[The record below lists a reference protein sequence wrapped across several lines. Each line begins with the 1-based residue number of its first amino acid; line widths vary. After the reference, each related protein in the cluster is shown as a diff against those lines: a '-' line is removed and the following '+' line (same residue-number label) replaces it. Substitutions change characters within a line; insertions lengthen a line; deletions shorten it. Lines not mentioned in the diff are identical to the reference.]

1 MTKHYDLV
9 VIGTGTAAAGVA
21 SRCKAAGWQVAII
34 DHLPFGG
41 TCALRGCDPKR
52 VLVEV
57 ADVVDEGQRLRR
69 AGATGEH
76 SLRWHDMMRF
86 KRSFTDSVPATTEQ
100 SFVKSGIDAYHG
112 LARFCGST
120 SVDVNGEIL
129 DGRFVLIATGAVP
142 MRLGIPGEGHLV
154 TSTEFLE
161 LDELPER
168 IALVGGGFIAAEF
181 SHVAERAGA
190 SVVVLEAAD
199 RMLMPFDPDLV
210 DWLMARSRD
219 VGIEVRL
226 NTKVEG
232 VEKRGAALS
241 VHTSSSGQQQTIETD
256 LVVHAAGRV
265 PDLEPLNL
273 SAARVESEGGRL
285 SLNEYLQSTSNPAV
299 YAAGDAAMKGP
310 PHTPVASHDAS
321 VAAANLLKGN
331 HRKPNY
337 AGAATVAFTIPPI
350 ASVGMSEKQARD
362 HGLKFRVHH
371 EKASDWHTARRA
383 AETAYGFKVLIA
395 EESSKILGAHLIGP
409 RVDEVINIFALA
421 IRHDLTV
428 GDLKGTIFAYPTGA
442 SDISYMI

>member
-21 SRCKAAGWQVAII
+21 SRCKAAGWQVAVI

-57 ADVVDEGQRLRR
+57 AEVVDEAQRLRR

-76 SLRWHDMMRF
+76 SLRWHDMIRF
-86 KRSFTDSVPATTEQ
+86 KRSFTDPVPVTTEQ

-129 DGRFVLIATGAVP
+129 EGRFVLIATGAVP
-142 MRLGIPGEGHLV
+142 MRLGIPGEEHLA
-154 TSTEFLE
+154 TSTDFLE
-161 LDELPER
+161 LDELPKR
-168 IALVGGGFIAAEF
+168 IALAGGGFIAAEF

-190 SVVVLEAAD
+190 SVVVLEVAD

-210 DWLMARSRD
+210 DWLMARSRE
-219 VGIEVRL
+219 VGIDVRL
-226 NTKVEG
+226 NTKVEA
-232 VEKRGAALS
+232 VEKRGAAFS
-241 VHTSSSGQQQTIETD
+241 VHASSSGQQQTIETD

-273 SAARVESEGGRL
+273 SAAHVESEGGRL
-285 SLNEYLQSTSNPAV
+285 SLNKYLQSTSNPAV

-310 PHTPVASHDAS
+310 P
-321 VAAANLLKGN
+321 
-331 HRKPNY
+331 
-337 AGAATVAFTIPPI
+337 
-350 ASVGMSEKQARD
+350 
-362 HGLKFRVHH
+362 
-371 EKASDWHTARRA
+371 
-383 AETAYGFKVLIA
+383 
-395 EESSKILGAHLIGP
+395 
-409 RVDEVINIFALA
+409 FAQ
-421 IRHDLTV
+421 T
-428 GDLKGTIFAYPTGA
+428 
-442 SDISYMI
+442 